1 MNGYK
6 KSSPI
11 LKPTFIERASKQA
24 IFVVLNKNYPK
35 STFYDEPR
43 FQSIYTRLIVYRD
56 VLCREIST
64 FEFYIIKN
72 KRNKMR
78 NDIRKLLNEQGKKRI
93 HKHKMRLDAI
103 MNFLIYAHANRTF
116 KIEIMKDCGLVD
128 DDVEYITETYDAI
141 NIRSVG
147 SGAGRG
153 AGRGAKRGAKHG
165 AKRGEDRGAKRGEK
179 RGEKRDAV
187 RGAKRVE

>member
-11 LKPTFIERASKQA
+11 LKPTFIERATKQA
-24 IFVVLNKNYPK
+24 IFVVLNKKYPK

-56 VLCREIST
+56 VLCREIS
-64 FEFYIIKN
+64 ELKFYIIKN
-72 KRNKMR
+72 KRDKMR
-78 NDIRKLLNEQGKKRI
+78 NDIRKLLNGQGKKRI
-93 HKHKMRLDAI
+93 HKHETRLNAI
-103 MNFLIYAHANRTF
+103 MNFLIYARANHTF

-153 AGRGAKRGAKHG
+153 AGRGVKRGAKREAKQG
-165 AKRGEDRGAKRGEK
+165 AKRDAG
-179 RGEKRDAV
+179 RGEKRDAG